1 MTQDDS
7 RQDPKPPSAEDKAPT
22 IWQTIASV
30 SASFFGVQS
39 AKNRERDFKHGKA
52 SHFIIIGILMTIG
65 FILMVWLAVKFALKS
80 AGM

>member
-1 MTQDDS
+1 MKSDDS
-7 RQDPKPPSAEDKAPT
+7 KQGNQDPAKSDKAPT
-22 IWQTIASV
+22 IWQTFTSV

-39 AKNRERDFKHGKA
+39 SKNRERDFKHGKA
-52 SHFIIIGILMTIG
+52 SHFIVIGILMTIG